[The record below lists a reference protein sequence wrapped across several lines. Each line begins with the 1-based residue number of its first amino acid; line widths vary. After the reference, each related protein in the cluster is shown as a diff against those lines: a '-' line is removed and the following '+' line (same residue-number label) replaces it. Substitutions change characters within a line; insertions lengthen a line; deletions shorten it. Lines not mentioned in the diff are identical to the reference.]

1 MRRKTLAEIVKEAMA
16 RKGFNQSTLAEAS
29 GVSLDVVHGIC
40 TRERGTGI
48 RNALALSRVLDID
61 PALFDKPRTRRAS
74 GGPRRPRVASPVT
87 SSDERR
93 VA

>member
-1 MRRKTLAEIVKEAMA
+1 MV

-40 TRERGTGI
+40 TRGRGTGV

-61 PALFDKPRTRRAS
+61 PVLFDKPRAQQAP
-74 GGPRRPRVASPVT
+74 GGPRRPRVASPAT
-87 SSDERR
+87 RSAERR